1 MEANARLR
9 RKAAFREMAMAAR
22 ACGDGCF
29 GECGPPCP
37 IGPARFDGRMRSSW
51 SLPLFLLPLACAV
64 PAHLVST
71 ADDTTVTVEEAAT
84 ALCQADVIALGEM
97 HQTPPVHALHKELVE
112 ALFRRR
118 GADLVIAMEMFD
130 RDVQSVLLRYVSGDA
145 DEYQLRTEAKP
156 WPDYVR
162 DYRPLVQFAR
172 DNGIV
177 VLGANAPA
185 DLAARVRKEGLAAVR
200 GAPFLPRSVS
210 VPEDD
215 GYEAFRQMMAGHPGV
230 SPETMHRYYEAQ
242 CLRDDSMAEVVVDWV
257 QQKRAAGRRPLV
269 VLVCGHGHSDH
280 RRGAVARMV
289 DRMPTLDVRVLSA
302 EESDEVG
309 LGRGY
314 YSSPKTVGDYV
325 VVVPKSDR
333 RAVAVAEP
341 EMVAPAGSTKPV
353 VGSAPSGAASE
364 SGVRPALG
372 LMPDYVA
379 EGGGVRVDSVR
390 EGGAAAKAGIEAGDV
405 ITAMAGVP
413 VRDVQHY
420 TELLDLQTI
429 GRAVTVR
436 VRRAGAEVDLQVVVG
451 MRTSH

>member
-1 MEANARLR
+1 M
-9 RKAAFREMAMAAR
+9 R
-22 ACGDGCF
+22 A
-29 GECGPPCP
+29 
-37 IGPARFDGRMRSSW
+37 SW
-51 SLPLFLLPLACAV
+51 SLPLFLLPLGCTV

-71 ADDTTVTVEEAAT
+71 ADDSTVTVEQAAD
-84 ALCQADVIALGEM
+84 ALCQADVIALGEI

-118 GADLVIAMEMFD
+118 RGDLVIAMEMFD

-172 DNGIV
+172 ENGIV

-185 DLAARVRKEGLAAVR
+185 DLAARVRKEGLAAVQ

-242 CLRDDSMAEVVVDWV
+242 CVRDDSMAEVVVDWL
-257 QQKRAAGRRPLV
+257 QEKRAAGRRPLV

-289 DRMPTLDVRVLSA
+289 GRMPTLDVRVLSA

-309 LGRGY
+309 LGRGF

-325 VVVPKSDR
+325 VVVPRHEPS
-333 RAVAVAEP
+333 RAVKEAPREPVAAEATP
-341 EMVAPAGSTKPV
+341 AAKPAASSPAGV
-353 VGSAPSGAASE
+353 ANEA
-364 SGVRPALG
+364 GVRPALG
-372 LMPDYVA
+372 LMPDYAA

-390 EGGAAAKAGIEAGDV
+390 AGGAAEKAGIEVGDV
-405 ITAMAGVP
+405 ITMMSGVP

-429 GRAVTVR
+429 GRSVTVR

-451 MRTSH
+451 MRTAH

>member
-1 MEANARLR
+1 
-9 RKAAFREMAMAAR
+9 
-22 ACGDGCF
+22 
-29 GECGPPCP
+29 
-37 IGPARFDGRMRSSW
+37 MRSSW
-51 SLPLFLLPLACAV
+51 LLPLFLLPLGCTV

-71 ADDTTVTVEEAAT
+71 ADDATVTVEQAAD
-84 ALCQADVIALGEM
+84 ALCQADVIALGEL
-97 HQTPPVHALHKELVE
+97 HQTPPVHALHKDLVE

-130 RDVQSVLLRYVSGDA
+130 RDVQSVLLRYISGDA

-172 DNGIV
+172 ANGIV

-185 DLAARVRKEGLAAVR
+185 DLAARVRKEGLAAVQ

-230 SPETMHRYYEAQ
+230 GPETMHRYYEAQ
-242 CLRDDSMAEVVVDWV
+242 CLRDDSMAEVVVDWL

-289 DRMPTLDVRVLSA
+289 GRMPTLDVRVLSA

-314 YSSPKTVGDYV
+314 YASPKTVGDYV
-325 VVVPKSDR
+325 IVVPPQER
-333 RAVAVAEP
+333 GRVVAEAAREP
-341 EMVAPAGSTKPV
+341 AAAGATPAAKPTTPSPAGV
-353 VGSAPSGAASE
+353 ADEA
-364 SGVRPALG
+364 GVRPALG

-390 EGGAAAKAGIEAGDV
+390 EGGAAQKAGIEAGDV
-405 ITAMAGVP
+405 ITVMAGVP

>member
-1 MEANARLR
+1 
-9 RKAAFREMAMAAR
+9 
-22 ACGDGCF
+22 
-29 GECGPPCP
+29 
-37 IGPARFDGRMRSSW
+37 MRSSW
-51 SLPLFLLPLACAV
+51 SWPLFLLPIACTV

-71 ADDTTVTVEEAAT
+71 ADDTTVTVEQAAD
-84 ALCQADVIALGEM
+84 ALCQADVIALGEL
-97 HQTPPVHALHKELVE
+97 HQTPPVHALHKDLVE
-112 ALFRRR
+112 ALYRRR

-130 RDVQSVLLRYVSGDA
+130 RDVQSMLLRYISGDA

-172 DNGIV
+172 ENGIV

-185 DLAARVRKEGLAAVR
+185 DLAARVRKEGLAAVQ

-230 SPETMHRYYEAQ
+230 GPETIHRYYEAQ
-242 CLRDDSMAEVVVDWV
+242 CLRDDSMAEVVVDWL

-289 DRMPTLDVRVLSA
+289 GRMPTLDVRVLSA

-325 VVVPKSDR
+325 IVVPPQER
-333 RAVAVAEP
+333 GRVVAEAP
-341 EMVAPAGSTKPV
+341 REPAAVGATPAAKPATPSPAGV
-353 VGSAPSGAASE
+353 ADE
-364 SGVRPALG
+364 DGVRPALG

-390 EGGAAAKAGIEAGDV
+390 EGGAAQKAGIEAGDV
-405 ITAMAGVP
+405 ITMMAGVP

-420 TELLDLQTI
+420 TQLLDLQTI

-451 MRTSH
+451 MRTAH

>member
-1 MEANARLR
+1 
-9 RKAAFREMAMAAR
+9 
-22 ACGDGCF
+22 
-29 GECGPPCP
+29 
-37 IGPARFDGRMRSSW
+37 MRSSW
-51 SLPLFLLPLACAV
+51 SLPLFLLPLGCTV

-71 ADDTTVTVEEAAT
+71 ADDSTVTVEQAAD
-84 ALCQADVIALGEM
+84 ALCQADVIALGEI

-118 GADLVIAMEMFD
+118 RGDLVIAMEMFD

-172 DNGIV
+172 ENGIV

-185 DLAARVRKEGLAAVR
+185 DLAARVRKEGLAAVQ

-242 CLRDDSMAEVVVDWV
+242 CVRDDSMAEVVVDWL
-257 QQKRAAGRRPLV
+257 QEKRAAGRRPLV

-289 DRMPTLDVRVLSA
+289 GRMPTLDVRVLSA

-309 LGRGY
+309 LGRGF

-325 VVVPKSDR
+325 VVVPRHEPS
-333 RAVAVAEP
+333 RAVKEAPREPVAAEATP
-341 EMVAPAGSTKPV
+341 AAKPAASSPAGV
-353 VGSAPSGAASE
+353 ANEA
-364 SGVRPALG
+364 GVRPALG
-372 LMPDYVA
+372 LMPDYAA

-390 EGGAAAKAGIEAGDV
+390 AGGAAEKAGIEVGDV
-405 ITAMAGVP
+405 ITMMSGVP

-429 GRAVTVR
+429 GRSVTVR

-451 MRTSH
+451 MRTAH

>member
-1 MEANARLR
+1 
-9 RKAAFREMAMAAR
+9 
-22 ACGDGCF
+22 
-29 GECGPPCP
+29 
-37 IGPARFDGRMRSSW
+37 MRSSW
-51 SLPLFLLPLACAV
+51 SLPLFLLPLACTV

-71 ADDTTVTVEEAAT
+71 ADDTTVTVEQAAT
-84 ALCQADVIALGEM
+84 ALCQADVVALGEM
-97 HQTPPVHALHKELVE
+97 HQTPPVHALHKDLVE

-130 RDVQSVLLRYVSGDA
+130 RDVQSVLLRYISGDA

-185 DLAARVRKEGLAAVR
+185 DLAARVRKEGLAAVQ

-215 GYEAFRQMMAGHPGV
+215 AYEAFRQMMAGHPGV
-230 SPETMHRYYEAQ
+230 GPETIHRYYEAQ
-242 CLRDDSMAEVVVDWV
+242 CLRDDSMAEVVVDWL

-280 RRGAVARMV
+280 RRGAVARMLG
-289 DRMPTLDVRVLSA
+289 RMPTLDVRVLSA

-325 VVVPKSDR
+325 VVVPR
-333 RAVAVAEP
+333 QERGRVVAEELREP
-341 EMVAPAGSTKPV
+341 AAAAATPAAKPATPTPVGVANEA
-353 VGSAPSGAASE
+353 
-364 SGVRPALG
+364 GVRPALG
-372 LMPDYVA
+372 LMPDYAA

-390 EGGAAAKAGIEAGDV
+390 EGSAAQKAGIEAGDV

-451 MRTSH
+451 MRTAH

>member
-1 MEANARLR
+1 
-9 RKAAFREMAMAAR
+9 
-22 ACGDGCF
+22 
-29 GECGPPCP
+29 
-37 IGPARFDGRMRSSW
+37 MRSSW
-51 SLPLFLLPLACAV
+51 SLPLFLLPLGCTV

-71 ADDTTVTVEEAAT
+71 ADDSTVTVEQAAD
-84 ALCQADVIALGEM
+84 ALCQADVIALGEI

-118 GADLVIAMEMFD
+118 RGDLVIAMEMFD

-172 DNGIV
+172 ENGIV

-185 DLAARVRKEGLAAVR
+185 DLAARVRKEGLAAVQ

-242 CLRDDSMAEVVVDWV
+242 CVRDDSMAEVVVDWL
-257 QQKRAAGRRPLV
+257 QEKRAAGRRPLV
-269 VLVCGHGHSDH
+269 VLMCGHGHSDH

-289 DRMPTLDVRVLSA
+289 GRMPTLDVRVLSA

-309 LGRGY
+309 LGRGF

-325 VVVPKSDR
+325 VVVPRHEPS
-333 RAVAVAEP
+333 RAVKEAPREPVAAEATP
-341 EMVAPAGSTKPV
+341 AAKPAASSPAGV
-353 VGSAPSGAASE
+353 ANEA
-364 SGVRPALG
+364 GVRPALG
-372 LMPDYVA
+372 LMPDYAA

-390 EGGAAAKAGIEAGDV
+390 AGGAAEKAGIEVGDV
-405 ITAMAGVP
+405 ITMMSGVP

-429 GRAVTVR
+429 GRSVTVR

-451 MRTSH
+451 MRTAH

>member
-1 MEANARLR
+1 
-9 RKAAFREMAMAAR
+9 
-22 ACGDGCF
+22 
-29 GECGPPCP
+29 
-37 IGPARFDGRMRSSW
+37 MRSSW
-51 SLPLFLLPLACAV
+51 SLPLFLLPLGCTV

-71 ADDTTVTVEEAAT
+71 ADDSTVTVEQAAD
-84 ALCQADVIALGEM
+84 ALCQADVIALGEI

-118 GADLVIAMEMFD
+118 RGDLVIAMEMFD

-172 DNGIV
+172 ENGIV

-185 DLAARVRKEGLAAVR
+185 DLAARVRKEGLAAVQ

-242 CLRDDSMAEVVVDWV
+242 CVRDDSMAEVVVDWL
-257 QQKRAAGRRPLV
+257 QEKRAAGRRPLV

-289 DRMPTLDVRVLSA
+289 GRMPTLDVRVLSA

-309 LGRGY
+309 LGRGF

-325 VVVPKSDR
+325 VVVPRHEPS
-333 RAVAVAEP
+333 RAVAEAPREPVAAEATP
-341 EMVAPAGSTKPV
+341 AAKPAASSPAGV
-353 VGSAPSGAASE
+353 ANEA
-364 SGVRPALG
+364 GVRPALG
-372 LMPDYVA
+372 LMPDYAA

-390 EGGAAAKAGIEAGDV
+390 AGGAAEKAGIEVGDV
-405 ITAMAGVP
+405 ITMMSGVP

-429 GRAVTVR
+429 GRSVTVR

-451 MRTSH
+451 MRTAH

>member
-1 MEANARLR
+1 
-9 RKAAFREMAMAAR
+9 
-22 ACGDGCF
+22 
-29 GECGPPCP
+29 
-37 IGPARFDGRMRSSW
+37 MRSSW
-51 SLPLFLLPLACAV
+51 PLPLFLLPLACTV

-71 ADDTTVTVEEAAT
+71 ADDTTVTVEQAAA
-84 ALCQADVIALGEM
+84 ALCQADVVALGEM
-97 HQTPPVHALHKELVE
+97 HQTPPVHALHKDLVE

-118 GADLVIAMEMFD
+118 GTDLVIAMEMFD
-130 RDVQSVLLRYVSGDA
+130 RDVQSVLLRYISGDA

-172 DNGIV
+172 ENGIV

-185 DLAARVRKEGLAAVR
+185 DLAARVRKEGLAAVQ

-230 SPETMHRYYEAQ
+230 GPETIHRYYEAQ
-242 CLRDDSMAEVVVDWV
+242 CLRDDSMAEVVVDWL

-289 DRMPTLDVRVLSA
+289 GRMPTLDVRVLSA

-325 VVVPKSDR
+325 VVVPR
-333 RAVAVAEP
+333 QERGRVVAEELREP
-341 EMVAPAGSTKPV
+341 ATAAATPAAKPATPSPAGV
-353 VGSAPSGAASE
+353 ADEA
-364 SGVRPALG
+364 GVRPALG

-390 EGGAAAKAGIEAGDV
+390 EGGAAQKAGIEAGDV
-405 ITAMAGVP
+405 ITVMAGVP

-451 MRTSH
+451 MRTAH

>member
-1 MEANARLR
+1 MGTL
-9 RKAAFREMAMAAR
+9 
-22 ACGDGCF
+22 
-29 GECGPPCP
+29 GPPCSFAP
-37 IGPARFDGRMRSSW
+37 VRFDGWMRSPW
-51 SLPLFLLPLACAV
+51 SLPLLLLPLACTV

-71 ADDTTVTVEEAAT
+71 ADDTTVTVEQAAA
-84 ALCQADVIALGEM
+84 ALCQADVVALGEM

-145 DEYQLRTEAKP
+145 DEYQLRTEARP

-172 DNGIV
+172 ENGIV

-185 DLAARVRKEGLAAVR
+185 DLAARVRKEGLAAVQ

-242 CLRDDSMAEVVVDWV
+242 CVRDDSMAEVVVDWL
-257 QQKRAAGRRPLV
+257 QEKRAAGRRPLV

-289 DRMPTLDVRVLSA
+289 GRMPTLDVRVLSA

-309 LGRGY
+309 LGRGF
-314 YSSPKTVGDYV
+314 YSSPKSVGDYV
-325 VVVPKSDR
+325 VVVPKGDR
-333 RAVAVAEP
+333 RAEP
-341 EMVAPAGSTKPV
+341 MEEHTVGAPAGKAAM
-353 VGSAPSGAASE
+353 APSPSGDASE
-364 SGVRPALG
+364 AGVRPALG
-372 LMPDYVA
+372 LMPDYAA
-379 EGGGVRVDSVR
+379 EGGGVRVDTVR
-390 EGGAAAKAGIEAGDV
+390 AGGAAEKAGIEAGDV
-405 ITAMAGVP
+405 ITALAGVP
-413 VRDVQHY
+413 VTDVQHY
-420 TELLDLQTI
+420 TELLDRQTI
-429 GRAVTVR
+429 GKAVTVR

-451 MRTSH
+451 SRSAH

>member
-1 MEANARLR
+1 M
-9 RKAAFREMAMAAR
+9 
-22 ACGDGCF
+22 GSH
-29 GECGPPCP
+29 GPPCS
-37 IGPARFDGRMRSSW
+37 IGPVRFDGRMRSSW
-51 SLPLFLLPLACAV
+51 TLPLFLLPLACTV

-71 ADDTTVTVEEAAT
+71 ADDTTVTVEQAAD
-84 ALCQADVIALGEM
+84 ALCQADVVALGEM
-97 HQTPPVHALHKELVE
+97 HQTPPIHALHKDLVE

-130 RDVQSVLLRYVSGDA
+130 RDVQSVLLRYISGDA
-145 DEYQLRTEAKP
+145 DEFQLRTEARP

-172 DNGIV
+172 EKGIV
-177 VLGANAPA
+177 VLAANAPA
-185 DLAARVRKEGLAAVR
+185 DLAARVRKEGLAAVQ

-230 SPETMHRYYEAQ
+230 GPETIHRYYEAQ
-242 CLRDDSMAEVVVDWV
+242 CLRDDSMAEEVVDWV
-257 QQKRAAGRRPLV
+257 QKKRAAGRRPLV

-280 RRGAVARMV
+280 RRGAVARMLG
-289 DRMPTLDVRVLSA
+289 RMPTLDVRVVSA

-314 YSSPKTVGDYV
+314 YTSPKTIGDYV

-333 RAVAVAEP
+333 RAGTALAMEERTVA
-341 EMVAPAGSTKPV
+341 APVGKPAAAP
-353 VGSAPSGAASE
+353 SPSGAASE
-364 SGVRPALG
+364 AGVRPALG
-372 LMPDYVA
+372 LMPDYAA
-379 EGGGVRVDSVR
+379 EGGGVRVDTVR
-390 EGGAAAKAGIEAGDV
+390 AGGAAERAGIEAGDV

-413 VRDVQHY
+413 VSDVQQY
-420 TELLDLQTI
+420 TELLDRQTI
-429 GRAVTVR
+429 GKAVTVR

-451 MRTSH
+451 SRSAH